1 MKKAASANFP
11 QFEEDMLKIWEKEG
25 TFAQSL
31 ENRKGAERFSF
42 YDGPPFA
49 NGLPHY
55 GHVVPVTIKDAI
67 TRYKTMRGY
76 WVPRRN
82 GWDTH
87 GLPVE
92 YEIEKALGLKGKQG
106 IYEYGVE
113 KFIEDCRASVF
124 KYRTEWE
131 EFFDR
136 IGRWADK
143 QNAYATLDPDYIESV
158 WWAIKQLHEKE
169 LLYESFRSMPY
180 CPRCA
185 TPLSNFEV
193 NQNYKDDT
201 PDPSVYVKFPL
212 IGHPDKSFLVWT
224 TTPWTLPAN
233 AALAVDPNADY
244 VEVELLDDGD
254 SWEKGEK
261 LILAKDRL
269 SVLDLKKAEYKVITT
284 KKGKDCVGV
293 TYAPLYP
300 SESLSKDEATKA
312 YQVYADDS
320 VELGDGT
327 GILHVAPRYGETDL
341 AMGQRLGLPLIES
354 VDAFGKMVDALKTEP
369 GLEPVV
375 GLWFKDADPHI
386 IEDLTKKSRIFA
398 AETFTHTYPFCWRCD
413 RPLMYF
419 ATPTWNVR
427 VTKLVKDLVKN
438 NEEVSW
444 VPEHIKEGRFGNWLA
459 DARDWGISRNRFWGN
474 PLPVWRND
482 DDPKDIIVIGSLD
495 ELGEL
500 SGSELPKDLHRP
512 VIDKVKITKD
522 GKTYTRVEEVLD
534 CWFESGAM
542 PFAQDHYP
550 FEHKA
555 DFESAFPADFIA
567 EGLDQTRGWFYT
579 LHVLG
584 TALFEKPAYKHVVV
598 NGLVLAADGQK
609 MSKRLKNYPPL
620 SETFDRYGA
629 DVLRFFMMSSPVVAG
644 EGVRFADEALADVQ
658 RNVFLRL
665 WNVHSFFTTYAEIDG
680 WESGKSLV
688 EPKSDH
694 VLDRWLVA
702 RLNQTIAEMTESADA
717 YQIARAVRPL
727 RELIDDLSNWYVRR
741 SRRRF
746 WKSEDDGDKQA
757 AYATLHYVLVRIT
770 QLLAPWS
777 PFVADKL
784 WRELT
789 AGMDVAASVHV
800 SDWPEAGDV
809 DIELKAALEGMQ
821 SVRSIVALGL
831 AGRAF
836 HGIKVRQPLASA
848 KVSGRALTPELL
860 EIIGEELNL
869 KKVTDEKDDQVTLI
883 MDREITTELAREGL
897 MRDVVRQVQDF
908 RKKSGLAVEDRIELA
923 LNTDDKELAQ
933 AIKEH
938 AKAIAAETLAEK
950 VSDHVASGH
959 ETTAKLGAVELTI
972 SLKKL

>member
-1 MKKAASANFP
+1 
-11 QFEEDMLKIWEKEG
+11 
-25 TFAQSL
+25 
-31 ENRKGAERFSF
+31 
-42 YDGPPFA
+42 
-49 NGLPHY
+49 
-55 GHVVPVTIKDAI
+55 
-67 TRYKTMRGY
+67 
-76 WVPRRN
+76 
-82 GWDTH
+82 
-87 GLPVE
+87 
-92 YEIEKALGLKGKQG
+92 
-106 IYEYGVE
+106 
-113 KFIEDCRASVF
+113 
-124 KYRTEWE
+124 
-131 EFFDR
+131 
-136 IGRWADK
+136 
-143 QNAYATLDPDYIESV
+143 
-158 WWAIKQLHEKE
+158 
-169 LLYESFRSMPY
+169 
-180 CPRCA
+180 
-185 TPLSNFEV
+185 
-193 NQNYKDDT
+193 
-201 PDPSVYVKFPL
+201 
-212 IGHPDKSFLVWT
+212 
-224 TTPWTLPAN
+224 
-233 AALAVDPNADY
+233 
-244 VEVELLDDGD
+244 
-254 SWEKGEK
+254 
-261 LILAKDRL
+261 
-269 SVLDLKKAEYKVITT
+269 
-284 KKGKDCVGV
+284 
-293 TYAPLYP
+293 
-300 SESLSKDEATKA
+300 
-312 YQVYADDS
+312 
-320 VELGDGT
+320 
-327 GILHVAPRYGETDL
+327 
-341 AMGQRLGLPLIES
+341 
-354 VDAFGKMVDALKTEP
+354 
-369 GLEPVV
+369 
-375 GLWFKDADPHI
+375 
-386 IEDLTKKSRIFA
+386 
-398 AETFTHTYPFCWRCD
+398 
-413 RPLMYF
+413 
-419 ATPTWNVR
+419 
-427 VTKLVKDLVKN
+427 
-438 NEEVSW
+438 
-444 VPEHIKEGRFGNWLA
+444 
-459 DARDWGISRNRFWGN
+459 
-474 PLPVWRND
+474 
-482 DDPKDIIVIGSLD
+482 
-495 ELGEL
+495 
-500 SGSELPKDLHRP
+500 
-512 VIDKVKITKD
+512 
-522 GKTYTRVEEVLD
+522 
-534 CWFESGAM
+534 
-542 PFAQDHYP
+542 
-550 FEHKA
+550 
-555 DFESAFPADFIA
+555 
-567 EGLDQTRGWFYT
+567 
-579 LHVLG
+579 
-584 TALFEKPAYKHVVV
+584 
-598 NGLVLAADGQK
+598 

-702 RLNQTIAEMTESADA
+702 RLNQTVAEMTESADA

-883 MDREITTELAREGL
+883 MDREITPELAREGL